1 MRKAILRL
9 SFVLAAM
16 ALTFGL
22 QAQDKPAPSPASKVE
37 QRVGTTDIVI
47 TYSRPGVKGRTVF
60 AADGLQ
66 PYGKAWRV
74 GANAP
79 TKLEFSK
86 DFKMGGKDIPAGTYT
101 LLATPGKKEWTL
113 KVYAWDDSARSFMAY
128 AEKDA
133 AATWT
138 LTPVMLKDK
147 VETFRIDVNNIRD
160 YSANINLEWENT
172 RIEIPIEVK

>member
-1 MRKAILRL
+1 MKKAILRL

-16 ALTFGL
+16 ALTVGL
-22 QAQDKPAPSPASKVE
+22 QAQDDKPAPSPASKVE
-37 QRVGTTDIVI
+37 QRVGTTDITI
-47 TYSRPGVKGRTVF
+47 TYSRPGVKDRTIFGELV
-60 AADGLQ
+60 A
-66 PYGKAWRV
+66 YGKPWRV

-86 DFKMGGKDIPAGTYT
+86 DIKMGGKDIPAGAYT
-101 LLATPGKKEWTL
+101 IVAEPGKKEWTL
-113 KVYAWDDSARSFMAY
+113 MAYAWDDSARYYTDY
-128 AEKDA
+128 AEKDPG
-133 AATWT
+133 ATWT

-172 RIEIPIEVK
+172 RIVIPIEVK

>member
-9 SFVLAAM
+9 SFVLAVM
-16 ALTFGL
+16 ALTFSL

-37 QRVGTTDIVI
+37 QRVGTTDITI

-60 AADGLQ
+60 AEDGLQ
-66 PYGKAWRV
+66 SYGEFWRV
-74 GANAP
+74 GANAA

-86 DFKMGGKDIPAGTYT
+86 DIKMGGKDIPAGAYT
-101 LLATPGKKEWTL
+101 ILAKPGKKEWTL
-113 KVYAWDDSARSFMAY
+113 MAFPY
-128 AEKDA
+128 EASRWGTYTEKEP

-138 LTPVMLKDK
+138 LKPVALKDM

>member
-47 TYSRPGVKGRTVF
+47 TYSRPGVKGRTIFGDLV
-60 AADGLQ
+60 
-66 PYGKAWRV
+66 PNGKPWRV

-86 DFKMGGKDIPAGTYT
+86 DIKMGGKDIPAGTYT

-113 KVYAWDDSARSFMAY
+113 KAYAWDDSARSFMAY

-133 AATWT
+133 AASWT

-147 VETFRIDVNNIRD
+147 VESFRIDVNNIRD
-160 YSANINLEWENT
+160 FSANINLEWENT